1 MVSIRLHSMAA
12 FTLDQLCSDLKRTA
26 GEIRTDIRSR
36 TDATA
41 VLDKLWYVQDQL
53 HRLVAHVSDTSS
65 TEDAVSNACPNLFPA
80 VIDVLKTVAFHKL
93 DRLPALAQACEHIN
107 NHLMELE
114 RIKENQQSHSAA
126 ARA

>member
-1 MVSIRLHSMAA
+1 MGTL
-12 FTLDQLCSDLKRTA
+12 TLDQLCSDLKRTA

-36 TDATA
+36 ADATA
-41 VLDKLWYVQDQL
+41 VLEKLWYMQDQL
-53 HRLVAHVSDTSS
+53 HRLVAHVSDTPS
-65 TEDAVSNACPNLFPA
+65 TEHALSIACPNLFSS

-93 DRLPALAQACEHIN
+93 DRLPALALACEHIN

-114 RIKENQQSHSAA
+114 RIKENQQTRSAA